1 MELTI
6 NTLIKIVLV
15 LLVIVV
21 VGISLFAVW
30 QNYLKPYFSG
40 LGKEVAEI
48 ALLMLR
54 QKSLKMRNA

>member
-15 LLVIVV
+15 ILVIVV
-21 VGISLFAVW
+21 VAAGLIAVW

-40 LGKEVAEI
+40 LGKEVTGI

-54 QKSLKMRNA
+54 QKSLKMRNP